1 MSRPIIIEVNK
12 KSGWN
17 LSKIP
22 KSFFVIN
29 FSIINSPL

>member
-22 KSFFVIN
+22 NVFLVTT
-29 FSIINSPL
+29 FSITNSPF